1 MPDFLKDYFTDLSEG
16 LFSTL
21 NTPDAYF
28 NKIALTVIVVVLA
41 ALFYF
46 LVKKLLTRNEADFKK
61 RLKSQKVLKSGVM
74 VLAIL
79 SILFIWI
86 QAINALILIALLI
99 GVFLAFMVRGLTTNI
114 TAYFVI
120 KYWKYFEIS
129 NRIEINGII
138 GDVIDI
144 TPINLKLLEV
154 RGGLSADANTGRVIK
169 LPNSIIFNESLE
181 IVGGKNSFV
190 WQEISY
196 VLSFDSDWQA
206 AEKMITEAGETYF
219 EEQVQHQLK
228 KDILHLSEQQA
239 ALRPV
244 FSVDTNDAGI
254 VLVLRYLVDYQHGT
268 QVKTELQRKILP
280 QLISCSAIE
289 FAVLEV
295 KVFRG

>member
-28 NKIALTVIVVVLA
+28 NKIALTTIAIVIA
-41 ALFYF
+41 ALLY
-46 LVKKLLTRNEADFKK
+46 LALKKLITRNETDFRK
-61 RLKSQKVLKSGVM
+61 RLKSQKVLKSSIM

-79 SILFIWI
+79 FVLFIWI

-144 TPINLKLLEV
+144 TPINVKLLEV
-154 RGGLSADANTGRVIK
+154 RGGLSSDANTGRVIK
-169 LPNSIIFNESLE
+169 LPNSIIFDESLE

-190 WQEISY
+190 WHELQY

-206 AEKMITEAGETYF
+206 AEKLITEAGETYF
-219 EEQVQHQLK
+219 EEQVLHQLK
-228 KDILHLSEQQA
+228 KNIRHLSEEQE

-254 VLVLRYLVDYQHGT
+254 VLTLRYLVDYQHAT
-268 QVKTELQRKILP
+268 RVKTELQRKVLP
-280 QLISCSAIE
+280 QLTDHPTIE
-289 FAVLEV
+289 FAILEV
-295 KVFRG
+295 KMFRG